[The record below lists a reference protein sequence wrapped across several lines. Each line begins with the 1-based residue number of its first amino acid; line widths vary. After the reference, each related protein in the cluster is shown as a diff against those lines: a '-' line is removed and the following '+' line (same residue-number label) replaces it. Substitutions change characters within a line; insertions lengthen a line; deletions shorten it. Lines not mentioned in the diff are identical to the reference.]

1 MRCLYSR
8 WQLSNALDRGE
19 LDAAAG
25 TGHAAS
31 CARCQAHVR
40 ALRALHAQLVDG
52 AALAP
57 EPIAAPRRRLLVA
70 PLVFAGAAAA
80 VAVIVLRSPGDPPRD
95 TVIAMPT
102 PALDN
107 VRRVADR
114 VTTAFTAERTSLD
127 AELEALAEDG
137 RRGLDAAL
145 LGLGESS
152 SPGGEP

>member
-1 MRCLYSR
+1 MRCLYAR
-8 WQLSNALDRGE
+8 WRLSNALDRGE

-25 TGHAAS
+25 KGHVAS

-40 ALRALHAQLVDG
+40 ALRALDAQLQRG

-57 EPIAAPRRRLLVA
+57 EPVAPRRRLLVA
-70 PLVFAGAAAA
+70 PLALAGAVAAGI
-80 VAVIVLRSPGDPPRD
+80 AVIVLRSPSYPPPD
-95 TVIAMPT
+95 TTVVAMPS

-114 VTTAFTAERTSLD
+114 VTEAVTAERTSLD
-127 AELEALAEDG
+127 AELDALADDG

-145 LGLGESS
+145 LGLRS
-152 SPGGEP
+152 SP

>member
-1 MRCLYSR
+1 MRCLYAR
-8 WQLSNALDRGE
+8 WRLSNALDRGE

-25 TGHAAS
+25 KGHVAS

-40 ALRALHAQLVDG
+40 ALRTLDARLQDG

-57 EPIAAPRRRLLVA
+57 EPAAPRRRLLVA
-70 PLVFAGAAAA
+70 PLVLAAAA
-80 VAVIVLRSPGDPPRD
+80 AGIAVIALRSPSDPPEE
-95 TVIAMPT
+95 TVAAMPS

-114 VTTAFTAERTSLD
+114 VTEAVTAERTSLD
-127 AELEALAEDG
+127 AELDALAEDG

-145 LGLGESS
+145 LGLRDR
-152 SPGGEP
+152 PQ